1 MSRKFETLNPHGQQW
16 AELMQ
21 KSAQKEHGMN
31 REKHKLLVMTFL
43 FLSLA
48 LTLFALAESLK
59 AQVASSTSDY
69 DATVATKWFDLSLEL
84 VQNTPGFSPPVASR
98 AFGYMGVT
106 LYEAVVP
113 GMENY
118 KSLAGQ
124 LNDLDA
130 LPQIEGGQTYDWSVA
145 ANSALAEMTRRLFT
159 NASEEDKAK
168 IETREQSLIS
178 SSSSEIIRRSEDYGR
193 AIAEAI
199 YAWSLEDG
207 SQTQLEYAISSD
219 AGAWQPTAPKFA
231 DALLPNWGNNRPF
244 ALAAGDECEITPA
257 LTYSEEKD
265 SAFYNEGL
273 EVYTTSQTLT
283 DEQRD
288 IALFWSDDPGK
299 TATPP
304 GHWLS
309 ILNQLVSE
317 QGYSLDR
324 AAEAYAKLGIAVADS
339 FIGCWNAKYDYNVLR
354 PITYIQ
360 STIDGNWQPL
370 LNTPP
375 FPEYPS
381 GHSVQSA
388 AAAVVLTE
396 LFGENFA
403 FTDHTHDDHGLEP
416 RSFASFNQAAE
427 EAAVSRLYG
436 GIHFRAAIENGLE
449 QGRCIG
455 EKVVRLEFRQ

>member
-1 MSRKFETLNPHGQQW
+1 
-16 AELMQ
+16 
-21 KSAQKEHGMN
+21 
-31 REKHKLLVMTFL
+31 
-43 FLSLA
+43 
-48 LTLFALAESLK
+48 
-59 AQVASSTSDY
+59 
-69 DATVATKWFDLSLEL
+69 
-84 VQNTPGFSPPVASR
+84 
-98 AFGYMGVT
+98 
-106 LYEAVVP
+106 
-113 GMENY
+113 
-118 KSLAGQ
+118 
-124 LNDLDA
+124 
-130 LPQIEGGQTYDWSVA
+130 
-145 ANSALAEMTRRLFT
+145 
-159 NASEEDKAK
+159 
-168 IETREQSLIS
+168 
-178 SSSSEIIRRSEDYGR
+178 
-193 AIAEAI
+193 
-199 YAWSLEDG
+199 
-207 SQTQLEYAISSD
+207 
-219 AGAWQPTAPKFA
+219 
-231 DALLPNWGNNRPF
+231 
-244 ALAAGDECEITPA
+244 
-257 LTYSEEKD
+257 
-265 SAFYNEGL
+265 
-273 EVYTTSQTLT
+273 
-283 DEQRD
+283 
-288 IALFWSDDPGK
+288 
-299 TATPP
+299 
-304 GHWLS
+304 
-309 ILNQLVSE
+309 LNQLVSE

>member
-1 MSRKFETLNPHGQQW
+1 
-16 AELMQ
+16 
-21 KSAQKEHGMN
+21 
-31 REKHKLLVMTFL
+31 LV
-43 FLSLA
+43 
-48 LTLFALAESLK
+48 
-59 AQVASSTSDY
+59 
-69 DATVATKWFDLSLEL
+69 
-84 VQNTPGFSPPVASR
+84 
-98 AFGYMGVT
+98 
-106 LYEAVVP
+106 
-113 GMENY
+113 
-118 KSLAGQ
+118 
-124 LNDLDA
+124 
-130 LPQIEGGQTYDWSVA
+130 
-145 ANSALAEMTRRLFT
+145 TR
-159 NASEEDKAK
+159 
-168 IETREQSLIS
+168 
-178 SSSSEIIRRSEDYGR
+178 G
-193 AIAEAI
+193 
-199 YAWSLEDG
+199 
-207 SQTQLEYAISSD
+207 QLEYAVSSD

-309 ILNQLVSE
+309 ISNQLVSE
-317 QGYSLDR
+317 QGYSLDH

-360 STIDGNWQPL
+360 STLDGNWQPL

-396 LFGENFA
+396 MFGEDFA
-403 FTDHTHDDHGLEP
+403 FTDHTHDAHGLP
-416 RSFASFNQAAE
+416 ARSFASFTEAAD

-436 GIHFRAAIENGLE
+436 GIHFRAAIENGLD